1 MALSAD
7 DRLRRDIIERLMCAL
22 EVDPEEVGGGHG
34 LTREVFTSE
43 RERLKGMAED
53 GLVELEGTRI
63 RVTEAGR
70 PFVRVVAAA
79 FDVYLQHGGQRHSRA
94 V

>member
-1 MALSAD
+1 MTLSAD
-7 DRLRRDIIERLMCAL
+7 DRLRRDIIERLMCSL
-22 EVDPEEVGGGHG
+22 EVDPEEVCSGHS
-34 LTREVFTSE
+34 LAHDVFTGE

-53 GLVELEGTRI
+53 GLVELDGTRI

-70 PFVRVVAAA
+70 PFVRVAAAA
-79 FDVYLQHGGQRHSRA
+79 FDLYLRQDGQRHSRA